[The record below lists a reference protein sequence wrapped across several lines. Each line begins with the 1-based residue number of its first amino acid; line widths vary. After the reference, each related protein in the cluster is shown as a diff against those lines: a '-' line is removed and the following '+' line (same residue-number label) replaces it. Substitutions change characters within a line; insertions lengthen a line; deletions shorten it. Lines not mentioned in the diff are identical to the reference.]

1 MSFTAPLW
9 LAVAGVVSAGL
20 IIAHLISTSV
30 PRRDPFPTARFIPE
44 GAPLTVLRTR
54 RLTDV
59 ALLLLRLLA
68 VALLGLAL
76 AGARVAKGGPTRVVL
91 ADMSRA
97 VAHPAE
103 VRDSVTSLGSDA
115 VVVAFDSDARLSA
128 LGARP
133 IAADSGQPSV
143 GNRPRGSLSG
153 ALVVAHRILAEATKD
168 RDNTELVI
176 VSPLVREEIDS
187 ATPALLQLWEGPVRV
202 VRVAT
207 ATSTRTQSA
216 VRASGD
222 DPVVAALSGSPEPS
236 TESRDPLAES
246 RVVRDAPTMADS
258 MWARDSGG
266 ALVIWPA
273 DLATSALRPRL
284 PADTALGVGADPHV
298 VIGTFERT
306 HRPAD
311 GAVLARWLDGSP
323 AATEVVFGKGC
334 VREVVIPVDRVGD
347 IALRDNFRALARR
360 FSEPCGGARDFT
372 TVELSALRSE
382 PGEPSTRIGSDLRP
396 SSGDS
401 EPTRLALWL
410 ALAVLAILMAEQ
422 LLRRR
427 TRVA

>member
-1 MSFTAPLW
+1 MSFAAPLW
-9 LAVAGVVSAGL
+9 LAVAGVVAAGV

-76 AGARVAKGGPTRVVL
+76 AGARVGKGGPTRVVL

-97 VAHPAE
+97 VADQAE
-103 VRDSVTSLGSDA
+103 VRDSVAALGSDA
-115 VVVAFDSDARLSA
+115 VVISFDSGARFSP
-128 LGARP
+128 LGARQ
-133 IAADSGQPSV
+133 IAGDSGQPSA
-143 GNRPRGSLSG
+143 GSRSQGSLSG
-153 ALVVAHRILAEATKD
+153 ALVLAHRALADATKD
-168 RDNTELVI
+168 RDKTELVI
-176 VSPLVREEIDS
+176 VSPLVREEIDA
-187 ATPALLQLWEGPVRV
+187 ATAALLQLWDGPVRV
-202 VRVAT
+202 MRVAT
-207 ATSTRTQSA
+207 ASDTRTQPV

-222 DPVVAALSGSPEPS
+222 DPVVAALAGSRDPS
-236 TESRDPLAES
+236 AESRDPLAES
-246 RVVRDAPTMADS
+246 RIVRDGPTTADS
-258 MWARDSGG
+258 LWARDSGG

-273 DLATSALRPRL
+273 DLASSALRRRL
-284 PADTALGVGADPHV
+284 PVDTALGVGDGPHV
-298 VIGTFERT
+298 VVGSFERT
-306 HRPAD
+306 HEPTD
-311 GAVLARWLDGSP
+311 GAVLARWLDGTP

-334 VREVVIPVDRVGD
+334 VREVAIPVDRVGD

-360 FSEPCGGARDFT
+360 FSEQCGGARDFS

-382 PGEPSTRIGSDLRP
+382 PGGHSARTGSDPQP
-396 SSGDS
+396 SSRDS
-401 EPTRLALWL
+401 GPSRLALWL

>member
-1 MSFTAPLW
+1 VSFAAPLW
-9 LAVAGVVSAGL
+9 LAVAGVVAAGL
-20 IIAHLISTSV
+20 ILAHLISTSV

-91 ADMSRA
+91 ADRSRA
-97 VAHPAE
+97 VADQAE
-103 VRDSVTSLGSDA
+103 VNDSVAALGNA
-115 VVVAFDSDARLSA
+115 VVVSFDSGARVSA

-133 IAADSGQPSV
+133 IPTDSGQRAV
-143 GNRPRGSLSG
+143 RNRPQGSLSG
-153 ALVVAHRILAEATKD
+153 ALVLAHRTLADATKD
-168 RDNTELVI
+168 RDKTELVI

-187 ATPALLQLWEGPVRV
+187 ATAALLQLWEGPVRV
-202 VRVAT
+202 VRVST
-207 ATSTRTQSA
+207 ASDTRTQPV

-222 DPVVAALSGSPEPS
+222 DPVVAALGGSGAPS
-236 TESRDPLAES
+236 AERGKRLDESRI
-246 RVVRDAPTMADS
+246 VRDAPTTADS
-258 MWARDSGG
+258 LWARDSGG

-273 DLATSALRPRL
+273 VLATSALRPRL
-284 PADTALGVGADPHV
+284 PVDTALGVGAERHV
-298 VIGTFERT
+298 VVGTFERT
-306 HRPAD
+306 HQPAD
-311 GAVLARWLDGSP
+311 GAVLARWLDGTP

-334 VREVVIPVDRVGD
+334 VREVAIPVDRVGD

-372 TVELSALRSE
+372 AVELSALRSE
-382 PGEPSTRIGSDLRP
+382 PGEPSPRTGSDPRA

-401 EPTRLALWL
+401 EPSRLALWL
-410 ALAVLAILMAEQ
+410 ALAALALLMAEQ

-427 TRVA
+427 PRVA

>member
-1 MSFTAPLW
+1 MSFAAPLW
-9 LAVAGVVSAGL
+9 LAVAGVVAAGL
-20 IIAHLISTSV
+20 IMAHLISTSV

-76 AGARVAKGGPTRVVL
+76 AGVRVAKGGPTRVVL

-97 VAHPAE
+97 VADQAE
-103 VRDSVTSLGSDA
+103 VRDSVAALGGDA
-115 VVVAFDSDARLSA
+115 VVISFDSGARLSA
-128 LGARP
+128 PGARP
-133 IAADSGQPSV
+133 IPADSGQQSID
-143 GNRPRGSLSG
+143 NRPQGSLSG
-153 ALVVAHRILAEATKD
+153 ALVLAHRLLADATKD
-168 RDNTELVI
+168 RDKTELAV

-187 ATPALLQLWEGPVRV
+187 ATAALLQLWEGPVRV
-202 VRVAT
+202 VRVET
-207 ATSTRTQSA
+207 ASDTRTQPV
-216 VRASGD
+216 VRGSGD
-222 DPVVAALSGSPEPS
+222 DPVVAALAGSREPS
-236 TESRDPLAES
+236 AERGERLDESRL
-246 RVVRDAPTMADS
+246 VRDGPTTADS
-258 MWARDSGG
+258 LWARDSGG

-284 PADTALGVGADPHV
+284 PVDTALGVGTERHV
-298 VIGTFERT
+298 VVGTFERT
-306 HRPAD
+306 HQPAD
-311 GAVLARWLDGSP
+311 GAVLARWLDGTP

-334 VREVVIPVDRVGD
+334 VREVAIPVDRVGD

-372 TVELSALRSE
+372 AVELSALRSE
-382 PGEPSTRIGSDLRP
+382 PGEPSARTGSDPRA

-401 EPTRLALWL
+401 EPSRLALWL
-410 ALAVLAILMAEQ
+410 ALAVLALLMAEQ